1 MNTQAYMYQEN
12 GGEEREMH
20 LPFYEDIPENV
31 VFWGGMI
38 LMTVYLL
45 WVIQVDYRRSRRVRD
60 RTNGWALLVLLFILI
75 ALSVFFIV
83 FFWGEW
89 AFLLSN
95 PTFILTLLITISYV
109 IYAIYKRGPPY
120 FEFYLDYP

>member
-1 MNTQAYMYQEN
+1 LE
-12 GGEEREMH
+12 GRREMH
-20 LPFYEDIPENV
+20 LPFYEDIPGNV

-60 RTNGWALLVLLFILI
+60 RTYGWVLLVVLFILF
-75 ALSVFFIV
+75 ALSVFYIV
-83 FFWGEW
+83 YLGEEL
-89 AFLLSN
+89 AMLLSN
-95 PTFILTLLITISYV
+95 PTFLLTLLITLSYV